1 MKQYVTATLLRLR
14 PHYPALFRYGD
25 WLPLKVTGE
34 REENLIVY
42 ARIKDDE
49 ALIVAVPRL
58 VFDVTDNAMLWANTI
73 VAIPQSWP
81 GSTTDLFTGERRLL
95 PETLD
100 LTSEKG
106 CLLVL
111 LTCD

>member
-1 MKQYVTATLLRLR
+1 MS
-14 PHYPALFRYGD
+14 
-25 WLPLKVTGE
+25 GE
-34 REENLIVY
+34 REEKLIVY
-42 ARIKDDE
+42 ARINNDE

-58 VFDVTDNAMLWANTI
+58 VFDVTDNATLWANTT
-73 VAIPQSWP
+73 VAIPQELA
-81 GSTTDLFTGERRLL
+81 GKHYRDLFTGERRRL